1 MSNISNFKANN
12 SGLFARPNQFEVQF
26 VGPSGDANTERGLM
40 INCNTTNVP
49 GLTMIAADKDATY
62 RSQVRQKVYDDV
74 TFTFHV
80 SDDYK
85 ELKYFQNW
93 MSLMID
99 PITNRVG
106 YYYDYVGTIIITN
119 KSRTNTTALRTTLL
133 DAYPKRIE
141 PLAVDYSTNDSA
153 MNLSINV
160 QYRTYQQEYFK
171 PESSAKTKVEAKIE
185 QEVEPTPLSTNLKK
199 VRKTEP
205 LAAFRKRMGLQV
217 SEENRI
223 N

>member
-12 SGLFARPNQFEVQF
+12 SGLFARPNHFEVQF
-26 VGPSGDANTERGLM
+26 VGPHSDANTERGLI
-40 INCNTTNVP
+40 INCNTTNEP
-49 GLTMIAADKDATY
+49 GLTMVAGDKDATY

-85 ELKYFQNW
+85 ELEYFQTW
-93 MSLMID
+93 MNLMID

-106 YYYDYVGTIIITN
+106 FYSDYVGEIIITN

-141 PLAVDYSTNDSA
+141 PLAVDYSTNDAA
-153 MNLSINV
+153 MNLSVNV
-160 QYRTYQQEYFK
+160 QYRTYKQEYFDPK
-171 PESSAKTKVEAKIE
+171 AIVEV
-185 QEVEPTPLSTNLKK
+185 EVEPTPKFTNLKK

-205 LAAFRKRMGLQV
+205 LTEFRKRMGLQV
-217 SEENRI
+217 PEEFRI
-223 N
+223 NQ

>member
-12 SGLFARPNQFEVQF
+12 SGLFARPNHFEVQF
-26 VGPSGDANTERGLM
+26 VGPHSDANTERGLM

-49 GLTMIAADKDATY
+49 GLTMVAGDKDATY

-85 ELKYFQNW
+85 ELEYFQTW
-93 MSLMID
+93 MNLMID
-99 PITNRVG
+99 PITNRVVF
-106 YYYDYVGTIIITN
+106 YSDYVGEIIITN

-141 PLAVDYSTNDSA
+141 PLAVDYSTNDAA
-153 MNLSINV
+153 MNLSVNV
-160 QYRTYQQEYFK
+160 QYRTYKQEYFDPK
-171 PESSAKTKVEAKIE
+171 AIVEV
-185 QEVEPTPLSTNLKK
+185 EVEPTPKFTNLKK

-205 LAAFRKRMGLQV
+205 LTEFRKRMGLQV
-217 SEENRI
+217 PEEFRI
-223 N
+223 NQ

>member
-12 SGLFARPNQFEVQF
+12 SGLFARPNHFEVQF
-26 VGPSGDANTERGLM
+26 VGPHSDANTERGLM

-49 GLTMIAADKDATY
+49 GLTMIAGDKDATY

-85 ELKYFQNW
+85 ELEYFQTW
-93 MSLMID
+93 MNLMID

-106 YYYDYVGTIIITN
+106 FYSDYVGEIIITN

-141 PLAVDYSTNDSA
+141 PLAVDYSTNDAA
-153 MNLSINV
+153 MNLSVNV
-160 QYRTYQQEYFK
+160 QYRTYKQEYFDPK
-171 PESSAKTKVEAKIE
+171 AIVEV
-185 QEVEPTPLSTNLKK
+185 EVEPTPKFTNLKK
-199 VRKTEP
+199 VRKDESLTE
-205 LAAFRKRMGLQV
+205 FRKRMGLQV
-217 SEENRI
+217 PEEFRI
-223 N
+223 NQ

>member
-1 MSNISNFKANN
+1 MSNISNLKANN
-12 SGLFARPNQFEVQF
+12 PGLFARPNQFEVQF
-26 VGPSGDANTERGLM
+26 VGPSGDANTERKLM
-40 INCNTTNVP
+40 INCNATNVP
-49 GLTMIAADKDATY
+49 GLTMVAGDKDATY

-85 ELKYFQNW
+85 ELEYFQTW
-93 MSLMID
+93 MNLMID

-106 YYYDYVGTIIITN
+106 FYSDYVGEIIITN

-141 PLAVDYSTNDSA
+141 PLAVDYSTNDAA
-153 MNLSINV
+153 MNLSVNV
-160 QYRTYQQEYFK
+160 QYRTYKQEYFDPK
-171 PESSAKTKVEAKIE
+171 AIVEV
-185 QEVEPTPLSTNLKK
+185 EVEPTPKFTNLKK

-205 LAAFRKRMGLQV
+205 LTEFRKRMGLQV
-217 SEENRI
+217 PEEFRI
-223 N
+223 NQ

>member
-12 SGLFARPNQFEVQF
+12 SGLFARPNHFEVQF
-26 VGPSGDANTERGLM
+26 VGPHSDANTERGLM

-49 GLTMIAADKDATY
+49 GLTMVAGDKDATY

-85 ELKYFQNW
+85 ELEYFQTW
-93 MSLMID
+93 MNLMID
-99 PITNRVG
+99 RITNRVG
-106 YYYDYVGTIIITN
+106 FYSDYVGEIIITN

-141 PLAVDYSTNDSA
+141 PLAVDYSTNDAA
-153 MNLSINV
+153 MNLSVNV
-160 QYRTYQQEYFK
+160 QYRTYKQEYFDPK
-171 PESSAKTKVEAKIE
+171 AIVEV
-185 QEVEPTPLSTNLKK
+185 EVEPTPKFTNLKK

-205 LAAFRKRMGLQV
+205 LTEFRKRMGLQV
-217 SEENRI
+217 PEEFRI
-223 N
+223 NQ

>member
-12 SGLFARPNQFEVQF
+12 SGLFARPNHFEVQF
-26 VGPSGDANTERGLM
+26 VGPHSDANNERGLI

-49 GLTMIAADKDATY
+49 GLTMVAGDKDATY

-85 ELKYFQNW
+85 ELEYFQTW
-93 MSLMID
+93 MNLMID

-106 YYYDYVGTIIITN
+106 FYSDYVGEIIITN

-141 PLAVDYSTNDSA
+141 PLAVDYSTNDAA
-153 MNLSINV
+153 MNLSVNV
-160 QYRTYQQEYFK
+160 QYRTYKQEYFDPK
-171 PESSAKTKVEAKIE
+171 AIVEV
-185 QEVEPTPLSTNLKK
+185 EVEPTPKFTNLKK

-205 LAAFRKRMGLQV
+205 LTEFRKRMGLQV
-217 SEENRI
+217 PEEFRI
-223 N
+223 NQ

>member
-12 SGLFARPNQFEVQF
+12 SGLFARPNHFEVQF
-26 VGPSGDANTERGLM
+26 VGPHSDANTERGLM

-49 GLTMIAADKDATY
+49 GLTMVAGDKDATY

-85 ELKYFQNW
+85 ELEYFQTW
-93 MSLMID
+93 MSLMVD

-106 YYYDYVGTIIITN
+106 FYSDYVGEIIITN

-141 PLAVDYSTNDSA
+141 PLAVDYSTNDAA
-153 MNLSINV
+153 MNLSVNV
-160 QYRTYQQEYFK
+160 QYRTYKQEYFDPK
-171 PESSAKTKVEAKIE
+171 AIVEV
-185 QEVEPTPLSTNLKK
+185 EVEPTPKFTNLKK

-205 LAAFRKRMGLQV
+205 LTEFRKRMGLQV
-217 SEENRI
+217 PEEFRI
-223 N
+223 NQ

>member
-12 SGLFARPNQFEVQF
+12 SGLFARPDHFEVQF
-26 VGPSGDANTERGLM
+26 VGPHSDANTERGLM

-49 GLTMIAADKDATY
+49 GLTMVAGDKDATY

-85 ELKYFQNW
+85 ELEYFQTW
-93 MSLMID
+93 MNLMID

-106 YYYDYVGTIIITN
+106 FYSDYVGEIIITN

-141 PLAVDYSTNDSA
+141 PLAVDYSTNDAA
-153 MNLSINV
+153 MNLSVNV
-160 QYRTYQQEYFK
+160 QYRTYKQEYFDPK
-171 PESSAKTKVEAKIE
+171 AIVEV
-185 QEVEPTPLSTNLKK
+185 EVEPTPKFTNLKK

-205 LAAFRKRMGLQV
+205 LTEFRKRMGLQV
-217 SEENRI
+217 PEEFRI
-223 N
+223 NQ

>member
-12 SGLFARPNQFEVQF
+12 SGLFARPNHFEVQF
-26 VGPSGDANTERGLM
+26 VGPHSDANTERGLM

-49 GLTMIAADKDATY
+49 GLTMVAGDKDATY

-85 ELKYFQNW
+85 ELEYFQTW
-93 MSLMID
+93 MNLMID

-106 YYYDYVGTIIITN
+106 FYSDYVGEIIITN

-141 PLAVDYSTNDSA
+141 PLAVDYSTNDAA
-153 MNLSINV
+153 MNLSVNV
-160 QYRTYQQEYFK
+160 QYRTYKQEYFDPK
-171 PESSAKTKVEAKIE
+171 AIVEV
-185 QEVEPTPLSTNLKK
+185 EVEPTPKFTNLKK

-205 LAAFRKRMGLQV
+205 LTEFRKRMGLQV
-217 SEENRI
+217 PEEFRI
-223 N
+223 NQ

>member
-12 SGLFARPNQFEVQF
+12 SGLFARPNHFEVQF
-26 VGPSGDANTERGLM
+26 VGPHSDANTERGLM

-49 GLTMIAADKDATY
+49 GLTMIAGDKDATY

-85 ELKYFQNW
+85 ELEYFQTW
-93 MSLMID
+93 MNLMID

-106 YYYDYVGTIIITN
+106 FYSDYVGEIIITN

-141 PLAVDYSTNDSA
+141 PLAVDYSTNDAA
-153 MNLSINV
+153 MNLSVNV
-160 QYRTYQQEYFK
+160 QYRTYKQEYFDPK
-171 PESSAKTKVEAKIE
+171 AIV
-185 QEVEPTPLSTNLKK
+185 EVEPTPKFTNLKK
-199 VRKTEP
+199 VRKDESLTE
-205 LAAFRKRMGLQV
+205 FRKRMGLQV
-217 SEENRI
+217 PEEFRI
-223 N
+223 NQ

>member
-12 SGLFARPNQFEVQF
+12 SGLFARPNHFEVQF
-26 VGPSGDANTERGLM
+26 VGPHSDANTERGLM

-49 GLTMIAADKDATY
+49 GLTMVAGDKDATY

-85 ELKYFQNW
+85 ELEYFQTW
-93 MSLMID
+93 MNLMID

-106 YYYDYVGTIIITN
+106 FYSDYVGEIIITN

-141 PLAVDYSTNDSA
+141 PLAVDYSTNDAA
-153 MNLSINV
+153 MNLSVNV
-160 QYRTYQQEYFK
+160 QYRTYKQEYFDPK
-171 PESSAKTKVEAKIE
+171 AIVEV
-185 QEVEPTPLSTNLKK
+185 EVEPTPKFTNLKK

-205 LAAFRKRMGLQV
+205 LTEFRKRMGLQV
-217 SEENRI
+217 PEEFRSNQ
-223 N
+223 

>member
-1 MSNISNFKANN
+1 MSNISNLKANN
-12 SGLFARPNQFEVQF
+12 PGLFARPNQFEVQF
-26 VGPSGDANTERGLM
+26 VGPSGDANTERKLM

-49 GLTMIAADKDATY
+49 GLTMVAGDKDATY

-85 ELKYFQNW
+85 ELEYFQTW
-93 MSLMID
+93 MNLMID

-106 YYYDYVGTIIITN
+106 FYSDYVGEIIITN

-141 PLAVDYSTNDSA
+141 PLAVDYSTNDAA
-153 MNLSINV
+153 MNLSVNV
-160 QYRTYQQEYFK
+160 QYRTYKQEYFDPK
-171 PESSAKTKVEAKIE
+171 AIVEV
-185 QEVEPTPLSTNLKK
+185 EVEPTPKFTNLKK

-205 LAAFRKRMGLQV
+205 LTEFRKRMGLQV
-217 SEENRI
+217 PEEFRI
-223 N
+223 NQ